1 MKLNNKQRGYGV
13 LAILAVVIG
22 GSWTLAPEPTPAKAF
37 VPPKKVV
44 VKKVVVKK
52 RTPSATS
59 RLYART
65 LLPFYG
71 WNDKQFTCLNEVWV
85 RESNWNNLAYNKTP
99 VVVGN
104 KKMNAYGIAQKL
116 GEKNHDSKIQIKHGF
131 DYIKERYGSPCQA
144 WAFWQKH
151 SWY

>member
-22 GSWTLAPEPTPAKAF
+22 GSWTHAPEPTPAKAF
-37 VPPKKVV
+37 VPPKV

-99 VVVGN
+99 VVGSTS
-104 KKMNAYGIAQKL
+104 
-116 GEKNHDSKIQIKHGF
+116 SKPMTAPPAHCP
-131 DYIKERYGSPCQA
+131 RR
-144 WAFWQKH
+144 
-151 SWY
+151 